1 MGFGGS
7 ALLFAFE
14 VNSASQTENSW
25 RKTMPG
31 HILTTHVG
39 SLPRSAD
46 VTDLIFAQE
55 RGEAIDPAQFDYVIG
70 AAVDDAVARQVAAGV
85 DLVSDGEMSKISYA
99 TYIKDRITGFDGDSP
114 RTPPQDLEMFPGF
127 LNRQDK
133 GGGTPSY
140 RRPKCVGEIRPKT
153 LAPLEADLKHMA
165 AALAKHSPAGGF
177 MNAASPGV
185 IALFQPN
192 EYYPS
197 QDAYLEALAEAM
209 RPEYEA
215 IVAAGLYLQLDSPDL
230 GLGRHMM
237 YKDRS
242 DEEYLRLIGGHV
254 EALNHALRNVPADR
268 VRMHVCWGNYEGP
281 HCCDVE
287 MGLILPTLM
296 SAKPAALLFETSNP
310 RHQADWNDFADM
322 VDRIPDDKIL
332 IPGVI
337 DSTTNFIEHPRVV
350 AERIERYA
358 NIVGRERVIAGTDCG
373 FSTFAGFGVVDP
385 DIVYAKLKTL
395 SEGAALASERL
406 WKNAA

>member
-1 MGFGGS
+1 MS
-7 ALLFAFE
+7 D
-14 VNSASQTENSW
+14 
-25 RKTMPG
+25 R
-31 HILTTHVG
+31 ILTTHVG
-39 SLPRSAD
+39 SLPRSKD
-46 VTDLIFAQE
+46 VTDLVFAQE
-55 RGEAIDPAQFDYVIG
+55 RGEAVDPAQFDAVIG
-70 AAVDDAVARQVAAGV
+70 AAVDDVVQRQVEAGI

-114 RTPPQDLEMFPGF
+114 RTPPKDLEMFPSF
-127 LNRQDK
+127 LERQAK
-133 GGGTPSY
+133 GGGTPTY
-140 RRPKCVGEIRPKT
+140 RRPKCVGPITVKSME
-153 LAPLEADLKHMA
+153 PLEADLAHMA
-165 AALAKHSPAGGF
+165 AAMAKHQPGGGF
-177 MNAASPGV
+177 MNSASPGV

-192 EYYPS
+192 EHYAT

-215 IVAAGLYLQLDSPDL
+215 IVAAGLLLQLDSPDL

-287 MGLILPTLM
+287 MGVILPTLM
-296 SAKPAALLFETSNP
+296 TAKPAGLLFETSNP
-310 RHQADWNDFADM
+310 RHQADWTYFAEM
-322 VDRIPDDKIL
+322 AHLIPEDKIL

-358 NIVGRERVIAGTDCG
+358 NIIGRERVIAGTDCG

-385 DIVYAKLKTL
+385 SIVWAKLKTL
-395 SEGAALASERL
+395 AEGAALASDRL
-406 WKNAA
+406 WRGVAA

>member
-1 MGFGGS
+1 
-7 ALLFAFE
+7 
-14 VNSASQTENSW
+14 
-25 RKTMPG
+25 MPDR
-31 HILTTHVG
+31 ILTTHVG
-39 SLPRSAD
+39 SLPRSSA
-46 VTDLIFAQE
+46 VTDLVFATE
-55 RGEAIDPAQFDYVIG
+55 RGDPVNAAAFNRVIG
-70 AAVDDAVARQVAAGV
+70 AAVDEAVRLQVENGI

-114 RTPPQDLEMFPGF
+114 RSPPADLEMFPSF
-127 LNRQDK
+127 MERQSK
-133 GGGTPSY
+133 GGGTPTY
-140 RRPKCVGEIRPKT
+140 RRPKCVAEVKPKT
-153 LAPLEADLKHMA
+153 LAPLAEDVAHMTA
-165 AALAKHSPAGGF
+165 SLAQHQAVGGF
-177 MNAASPGV
+177 MNSASPGV

-192 EYYPS
+192 EFYPN

-215 IVAAGLYLQLDSPDL
+215 IVAAGLILQLDSPDL

-237 YKDRS
+237 YKDRG
-242 DEEYLRLIGGHV
+242 DDEYLTLIGGHV

-287 MGLILPTLM
+287 MGVILPTLM
-296 SAKPAALLFETSNP
+296 TAKPAGLLFETSNP
-310 RHQADWNDFADM
+310 RHQHDWNYFAEMRDI
-322 VDRIPDDKIL
+322 IPDDKVL

-358 NIVGRERVIAGTDCG
+358 NIIGRERVIAGTDCG

-385 DIVYAKLKTL
+385 SIVWAKLKTL
-395 SEGAALASERL
+395 AEGAELASKRL
-406 WKNAA
+406 WP